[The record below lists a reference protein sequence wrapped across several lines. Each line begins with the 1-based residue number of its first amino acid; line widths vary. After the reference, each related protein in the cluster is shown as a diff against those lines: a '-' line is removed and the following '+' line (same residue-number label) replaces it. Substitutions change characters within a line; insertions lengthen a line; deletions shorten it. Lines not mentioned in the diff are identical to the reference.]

1 MEITWYGH
9 ACFRLREGGV
19 TIVTDPY
26 DKGLGY
32 TLPRLRAD
40 VVTSSH
46 AAPGHASVDLVK
58 GEPKILS
65 GPGEYEVKGVFI
77 TGIPTWHARQRGR
90 PDERNT
96 VFLFDFNG
104 LTVCHL
110 GDLGHLLSEEQ
121 IEAIG
126 DVSVLL
132 IPVGGKHTLDA
143 SQAAEVISQIEP
155 RIVIPMHY
163 QTPAL
168 QHQLDDVEKFLRV
181 MGISHADVQETLK
194 VTASELPE
202 ETQVVILDYKQG

>member
-1 MEITWYGH
+1 LEITWYGH

-40 VVTSSH
+40 VVTISH
-46 AAPGHASVDLVK
+46 TTPGHASVDLVK
-58 GEPKILS
+58 GDPKILS

-77 TGIPTWHARQRGR
+77 TGIPTWHAHQRGR

-96 VFLFDFNG
+96 VFLFDFDG
-104 LTVCHL
+104 LTICHL

-132 IPVGGKHTLDA
+132 VPVGGRRTLDA

-163 QTPAL
+163 KTPAL
-168 QHQLDDVEKFLRV
+168 QHPLDDVEKFLRV
-181 MGISHADVQETLK
+181 MGISHAEVQATLK

-202 ETQVVILDYKQG
+202 ETQVVLLDYKQG